1 MHVPTPQ
8 KNSPTSIRNLLTKVV
23 KKNKLSRNLKLLKH
37 KILLLLEAVAQQ
49 NNCCDNIKSTH

>member
-23 KKNKLSRNLKLLKH
+23 KKKQIVKKFETV
-37 KILLLLEAVAQQ
+37 KTQ
-49 NNCCDNIKSTH
+49 NPSFAGSCSSTK